1 MSTAPPR
8 VRVGFRPS
16 RRLFA
21 DRARLAAVVAQAEA
35 GGLDRLVVGDHV
47 GFRDGH
53 GFDGMIHATALAAL
67 SARISVAT
75 AVYLLPLRHPVT
87 VARQVS
93 SLAEL
98 APGRIELGVGVGG
111 EDPAEYRMCEVD
123 PATRGARMNEA
134 LAIVRHLL
142 AGEPVTATGRHFV
155 LDGARV
161 LPRPPVPVPLLVGG
175 RSRAALRRTA
185 RHGDGWIALWVTP
198 ARFAAGVAEIAE
210 LAAEHG
216 RTVPAWRHTMHL
228 WCGIGADRAE
238 ATRLLAE
245 EMEALYGVP
254 FERFARYCPAG
265 RPEDVAEAVEPYVAA
280 GCSDVNLITVAA
292 GPEAALEGTLA
303 VRDLLGRPAA
313 VAAGPS

>member
-1 MSTAPPR
+1 VAAAVS

-16 RRLFA
+16 RQLFA
-21 DRARLAAVVAQAEA
+21 DRERLAAVVAQAEA

-47 GFRDGH
+47 GFRGGF
-53 GFDGMIHATALAAL
+53 GFDGLIHATVLAAL
-67 SARISVAT
+67 STRITVAT

-123 PATRGARMNEA
+123 PTTRGARANES
-134 LAIVRHLL
+134 LAIVRTLL
-142 AGEPVTATGRHFV
+142 AGEPVTVSGEHFV
-155 LDGARV
+155 LDGVRV

-175 RSRAALRRTA
+175 RSHAALRRTA
-185 RHGDGWIALWVTP
+185 LHGDGWIALWVTP
-198 ARFAAGVAEIAE
+198 SRFAAGVAEIDE
-210 LAAEHG
+210 IAAAHG
-216 RTVPAWRHTMHL
+216 RAAPDWRHTMHL
-228 WCGIGADRAE
+228 WCGIGDDRAE

-254 FERFARYCPAG
+254 FDRFARYCPAG
-265 RPEDVAEAVEPYVAA
+265 RPEDVAEAVEPFVAA
-280 GCSDVNLITVAA
+280 GCRDINLITVARDA
-292 GPEAALEGTLA
+292 EAALEGTLA
-303 VRDLLGRPAA
+303 VRDLLGSPA
-313 VAAGPS
+313 VVTSGGG